1 MYMTSFKPRPSPF
14 TATPQEKG
22 DAQKG
27 QVPQAAT
34 QPDAPLLSSLVFSGV
49 ESSRCL
55 SLSPGKDYRF
65 SVVCNT
71 RRLHCFPV
79 LGTGLPGLGP
89 EHLPGAPCSG
99 TGSPALA
106 RLSNFTF
113 TFHFHALEK
122 EMATHSSILA
132 WRIPG
137 MGK

>member
-27 QVPQAAT
+27 QVTQAAT

-79 LGTGLPGLGP
+79 LVSVVSSALLRMLNQAQCIRTERSAP
-89 EHLPGAPCSG
+89 HLVSAGF
-99 TGSPALA
+99 A
-106 RLSNFTF
+106 RLPSW
-113 TFHFHALEK
+113 AVE
-122 EMATHSSILA
+122 
-132 WRIPG
+132 
-137 MGK
+137 